1 MCAMLNR
8 TQSQSGASTMQQ
20 TIGML
25 VSFAQRH
32 VQNQAVIRPGN
43 ITTDWANGVVFAAVV
58 NTFVGDDV
66 YPISHLDHES
76 RDGKIHALDSA
87 FVVSTLKLFDFQS
100 FSTLNPTVSHLRFRF
115 PTFFFNYA
123 VRLQPAFESETSH
136 RD

>member
-1 MCAMLNR
+1 
-8 TQSQSGASTMQQ
+8 MQQ

-43 ITTDWANGVVFAAVV
+43 ITTDWANGVVFACVV

-66 YPISHLDHES
+66 FPISHLDHET

-87 FVVSTLKLFDFQS
+87 FVVWCTERSVLTFIS
-100 FSTLNPTVSHLRFRF
+100 ALNVT
-115 PTFFFNYA
+115 
-123 VRLQPAFESETSH
+123 
-136 RD
+136 